1 MNEPTAPIVR
11 ACQVVGGQLALA
23 RLLGVQPPTVNQW
36 CTGKRPVPIARCV
49 PIEQAT
55 GGLVG
60 RRDLREDWADHWP
73 ELADV
78 KPDATTEPDARM
90 GG

>member
-1 MNEPTAPIVR
+1 MN
-11 ACQVVGGQLALA
+11 LATYFEGRHGAQTDLA
-23 RLLGVQPPTVNQW
+23 RKLGCPPQLVWQW
-36 CTGKRPVPIARCV
+36 ARRVRPIPIARCV